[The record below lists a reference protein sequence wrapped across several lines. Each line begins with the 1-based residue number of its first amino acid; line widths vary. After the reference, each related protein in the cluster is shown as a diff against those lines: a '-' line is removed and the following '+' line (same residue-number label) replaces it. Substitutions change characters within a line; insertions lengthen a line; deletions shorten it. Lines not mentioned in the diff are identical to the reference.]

1 MTDAQMLPFILGGFG
16 LWAFFLLL
24 DYGLAAYHYLQR
36 RHNNA
41 K

>member
-1 MTDAQMLPFILGGFG
+1 MNDATLLPFIVGGFG

-36 RHNNA
+36 RYTNG